1 MTVFLAVAGVFLTI
15 NIVFLIMSLLHTLLK
30 NDDKGVPR
38 VSLAPSALSCADT
51 ERRHSNNP
59 HVIIFDNISRI
70 RTNSTSIHNTQK
82 ASRFWQKFKCRN
94 KQNSNQRQ
102 QQETTVYDDIMET
115 NSSNIFSPDIKV
127 LL

>member
-59 HVIIFDNISRI
+59 HVTNDSSRKQRSMMISWRQIPRIFFPQTLKYCSDNNR
-70 RTNSTSIHNTQK
+70 
-82 ASRFWQKFKCRN
+82 
-94 KQNSNQRQ
+94 
-102 QQETTVYDDIMET
+102 
-115 NSSNIFSPDIKV
+115 SNIYTDR
-127 LL
+127 L